1 MRTAYFTIC
10 SSNYLAYAQTL
21 YASLLAADPEAA
33 ENFVLF
39 LADEPAS
46 PDALPDLPFRVV
58 LSRDLGIPTFWD
70 MALRY
75 SIMEFNT
82 AIKPSCFQ
90 YLFDRDGYESVIYL
104 DPDIYVLRPLAHVTR
119 ALEEGANLV
128 LTPHI
133 TAPLGD
139 DGDPDDIRILRTGCY
154 NLGFLGARRSADVNR
169 LMAWWADHLT
179 EDCRV
184 DLEHGLFVDQKF
196 MDLAPSICSDTVIL
210 RHAGYN
216 TAYWNLAHRPIE
228 QTRDGWAADGMDLHF
243 FHFSGVVPE
252 NRNVFSKH
260 QNRFTLDNIGELKGL
275 LNEYLDQINAF
286 DHAGLRQV
294 PYAYARFTDGTPIPD
309 VYRAAFGRRNPA
321 RELTREQAFA
331 PEFDWVLET
340 DPATHTAFKPFPVS
354 YLLHEIWLRRPDLQ
368 KEFPIS
374 SPQGREALIRWFF
387 CSAPVEY
394 KLPPVLVERM
404 SAKVRGEF
412 GRAEMAGMHAGNASL
427 THMGARLILD
437 QVPKLRGLYRLL
449 PQDLRTGIR
458 SRLLRAAST
467 TPTGEL
473 SALNLSSRG
482 GLDPKLKPGVSVY
495 GYFQTVSG
503 VGEAVRRNVSALD
516 AAGLMH
522 AEHVIPAPDEKA
534 NVLPPPAG
542 ARHGASD
549 LRVAIIHANA
559 DQTEPVLSTMPARN
573 LSGKYRIGYWAWEL
587 AKFPDVWRNALN
599 SYDEI
604 WVPSEFVRD
613 AVAVVTELPVEVIPH
628 PVDMDVPEFASYPG
642 IEPGRFHFLCC
653 ADLNSYA
660 ARKNLLGAY
669 EAFIKAFP
677 DPQAD
682 SPKLVAKIHGS
693 GVGNQS
699 RQSLFDLLSGDPR
712 VICIDTPL
720 TAEEYRSLQC
730 ACDAYV
736 SLHRS
741 EGFGM
746 NIAECLA
753 LGKAVVATGYGGCMD
768 FMNEANALVVPHVL
782 RPVEPGEYLHGDGQE
797 WAEPDLDVA
806 AELLRKAFE
815 GGAAI
820 DALRQAGRKMAET
833 HSFEMIGRKM
843 AARIGEIEKR
853 FS

>member
-10 SSNYLAYAQTL
+10 SSNYLAYARTL
-21 YASLLAADPEAA
+21 YSSLLATDPEAA

-39 LADEPAS
+39 LADEPES
-46 PDALPDLPFRVV
+46 PAAIPELPFRVV
-58 LSRDLGIPTFWD
+58 LSRDLDIPTFWD

-90 YLFDRDGYESVIYL
+90 YLFAQDGYDSAVYL
-104 DPDIYVLRPLAHVTR
+104 DPDIYVLRPLKHVKD
-119 ALEEGANLV
+119 ALEDGANIV

-133 TAPLGD
+133 TAPLD
-139 DGDPDDIRILRTGCY
+139 DGGDPDDIRILRTGCY
-154 NLGFLGARRSADVNR
+154 NLGFLALRHSEDVDR
-169 LMAWWADHLT
+169 LLAWWADHLT

-184 DLEHGLFVDQKF
+184 DLDRGLFVDQKF
-196 MDLAPSICSDTVIL
+196 MDLAPSICSDAVIL
-210 RHAGYN
+210 RHPGYN
-216 TAYWNLAHRPIE
+216 AAYWNLSHRPIE

-260 QNRFTLDNIGELKGL
+260 QNRFTPGNIGDLKGL
-275 LNEYLDQINAF
+275 LNEYLDHLIQF
-286 DHAGLRQV
+286 DHANLRQV
-294 PYAYARFTDGTPIPD
+294 PYAYGTFTDGTPIPD
-309 VYRAAFGRRNPA
+309 VYRAAYGRRNDAKPM
-321 RELTREQAFA
+321 TREEAFA
-331 PEFDWVLET
+331 PDFGWALET
-340 DPATHTAFKPFPVS
+340 DPSTHTAFKPFPIP

-368 KEFPIS
+368 IEFPIS
-374 SPQGREALIRWFF
+374 SPQGREALFRWFF

-404 SAKVRGEF
+404 SGKVRGEF
-412 GRAEMAGMHAGNASL
+412 SRAEMITHASSASL
-427 THMGARLILD
+427 THMGARILLD
-437 QVPKLRGLYRLL
+437 QVPRLRNLYRLL
-449 PQDLRTGIR
+449 PQNLRTAVR
-458 SRLLRAAST
+458 SRLLRAASI

-482 GLDPKLKPGVSVY
+482 GLDPKLRPGVSVY

-503 VGEAVRRNVSALD
+503 VGEAVRRNVEALD
-516 AAGLMH
+516 AAGLLH
-522 AEHVIPAPDEKA
+522 AEHVIPAPDEKS
-534 NVLPPPAG
+534 NVLPPPAR
-542 ARHGASD
+542 AQHGPSD

-587 AKFPDVWRNALN
+587 SKFPEVWLQAVN

-604 WVPSEFVRD
+604 WVPSEFVRE
-613 AVAVVTELPVEVIPH
+613 AVAAVTERPVEVIPH
-628 PVDMDVPEFASYPG
+628 PVEADSTGSASYPD
-642 IEPGRFHFLCC
+642 IDPSRFHFLCC
-653 ADLNSYA
+653 ADLNSYSE
-660 ARKNLLGAY
+660 RKNLRGAY
-669 EAFIKAFP
+669 EAFVQAFP
-677 DPQAD
+677 DSEAD
-682 SPKLVAKIHGS
+682 SPKLVAKIHGA
-693 GVGNQS
+693 GVGGQS

-720 TAEEYRSLQC
+720 TTEQYRSLQR

-736 SLHRS
+736 SLHRA

-753 LGKAVVATGYGGCMD
+753 LGKTVIATGYGGCTD
-768 FMNEANALVVPHVL
+768 FMNSSNALVVPYSL

-797 WAEPDLDVA
+797 WAEPDLDA
-806 AELLRKAFE
+806 AAMLLRKAYE
-815 GGAAI
+815 GGSEI
-820 DALRQAGRKMAET
+820 EALHAEGRKLTET
-833 HSFEMIGRKM
+833 HSLEAIGRKM

-853 FS
+853 FG

>member
-10 SSNYLAYAQTL
+10 STNYLAYARTL

-39 LADEPAS
+39 LADEPDS
-46 PDALPDLPFRVV
+46 PATLPELPFRVV
-58 LSRDLGIPTFWD
+58 LSRDLNIPTFWD
-70 MALRY
+70 MTLRY

-90 YLFDRDGYESVIYL
+90 YLFDQDEYDGVIYL
-104 DPDIYVLRPLAHVTR
+104 DPDIYVLRPLTHVTS
-119 ALEEGANLV
+119 ALEDGANLV

-154 NLGFLGARRSADVNR
+154 NLGFLGARRSEDVDR

-196 MDLAPSICSDTVIL
+196 MDLAPSICADTVIL
-210 RHAGYN
+210 RHTGYN
-216 TAYWNLAHRPIE
+216 TAYWNLAHRPVE
-228 QTRDGWAADGMDLHF
+228 RTRDGWAAGGMDLHF
-243 FHFSGVVPE
+243 FHFSGVIPE

-260 QNRFTLDNIGELKGL
+260 QNRFTLENIGELRGL
-275 LNEYLDQINAF
+275 LNEYLDHINGFGHASLSQI
-286 DHAGLRQV
+286 
-294 PYAYARFTDGTPIPD
+294 PYAYGRFTDGTPIPD
-309 VYRAAFGRRNPA
+309 VYRAAFGRRNPV
-321 RELTREQAFA
+321 REMTREEAFA
-331 PEFDWVLET
+331 PNFDWALET

-412 GRAEMAGMHAGNASL
+412 GRADMAGMHARSASL
-427 THMGARLILD
+427 THMSARLLLD
-437 QVPKLRGLYRLL
+437 QVPKLRRIYRLF
-449 PQDLRTGIR
+449 PQDFRIAMRT
-458 SRLLRAAST
+458 RLLRAASI

-503 VGEAVRRNVSALD
+503 VGEAVRRNVEALD
-516 AAGLMH
+516 AAGLVH

-534 NVLPPPAG
+534 NVLAPPPG

-549 LRVAIIHANA
+549 LRIAIIHANA
-559 DQTEPVLSTMPARN
+559 DQTEPVLSNMPARN

-587 AKFPDVWRNALN
+587 SGFPDVWLPALN

-613 AVAVVTELPVEVIPH
+613 AVAAVTERPVEVIPH
-628 PVDMDVPEFASYPG
+628 PVEAKASEYASYPG
-642 IEPGRFHFLCC
+642 IEAGRFHFLCC

-660 ARKNLLGAY
+660 ARKNLRGAY
-669 EAFIKAFP
+669 EAFIRAFP
-677 DPQAD
+677 DPEAD
-682 SPKLVAKIHGS
+682 SPKFVAKIHGA

-720 TAEEYRSLQC
+720 TTAEYHSLQN

-753 LGKAVVATGYGGCMD
+753 LGKTVIATGYGGCTD
-768 FMNEANALVVPHVL
+768 FVNESNALIVPHTL
-782 RPVEPGEYLHGDGQE
+782 RPVEPGEYVYGDGQV
-797 WAEPDLDVA
+797 WAEPDAEA
-806 AELLRKAFE
+806 AAALMRRAFE
-815 GGAAI
+815 GGADI
-820 DALRQAGRKMAET
+820 DALRQAGRKLADT
-833 HSFEMIGRKM
+833 HSLEAIGRKM
-843 AARIGEIEKR
+843 AARIEEIEKR